1 MRSAGSL
8 AVAVVVAL
16 VLGGCAGGASAHD
29 LAQQACDGVD
39 LDGRSYGSGTSST
52 FDPTERA
59 AEIQEW
65 VDSVSAAAE
74 LAAQAAARES
84 RYSDLVEAL
93 TQVETQ
99 TLALQRLFSAYGMK
113 IEEYNE
119 RQLAEAQ
126 AWSDDYERA
135 RTTAFAQCRIVAA
148 D

>member
-39 LDGRSYGSGTSST
+39 LDGRSTSST
-52 FDPTERA
+52 SDPTA
-59 AEIQEW
+59 AEMQEA
-65 VDSVSAAAE
+65 VNSVSAAAE

-148 D
+148 G

>member
-39 LDGRSYGSGTSST
+39 LDGRSTSST
-52 FDPTERA
+52 SDPTA
-59 AEIQEW
+59 AEMQEA
-65 VDSVSAAAE
+65 VNSVSAAAE

-93 TQVETQ
+93 TPGSLRSRF
-99 TLALQRLFSAYGMK
+99 LARD
-113 IEEYNE
+113 E
-119 RQLAEAQ
+119 RDCLVG
-126 AWSDDYERA
+126 
-135 RTTAFAQCRIVAA
+135 VASVVS
-148 D
+148 